1 MIQLDL
7 GIAIEAVEEDAEHGT
22 ERLCGTLDLSVR
34 WA

>member
-1 MIQLDL
+1 MVRLDR
-7 GIAIEAVEEDAEHGT
+7 GITIEAVEEDAERGT